1 MANAVGI
8 FCSQGKKRLSLQTQM
23 WLFVVVIG
31 LALLA
36 LLCTNNAH
44 LRTSALNA
52 LDGAFSLSA
61 DPEDAAAPSPQATLG
76 PKVKRP
82 YLSPVVKK
90 RVAYLQSWRCKRC
103 GNMLDETFEIDHRTP
118 LWQCARDGAQGCNE
132 ISNLDALCKSCHA
145 YKTFIF
151 DRSTQ

>member
-1 MANAVGI
+1 M
-8 FCSQGKKRLSLQTQM
+8 FFSSM

-61 DPEDAAAPSPQATLG
+61 DPEDAAAPERRPQATFG
-76 PKVKRP
+76 SKVKRP

-90 RVAYLQSWRCKRC
+90 RVAYLQSWKCKRC

-145 YKTFIF
+145 YKTFVL
-151 DRSTQ
+151 DRNAQ

>member
-1 MANAVGI
+1 M
-8 FCSQGKKRLSLQTQM
+8 SLQTQM

-36 LLCTNNAH
+36 LLCANSAH
-44 LRTSALNA
+44 LRRSALNA

-61 DPEDAAAPSPQATLG
+61 DPEDAAAPRPQATLG

-145 YKTFIF
+145 YKTFVL
-151 DRSTQ
+151 DRNAQ

>member
-1 MANAVGI
+1 MFV
-8 FCSQGKKRLSLQTQM
+8 SSM

-61 DPEDAAAPSPQATLG
+61 DPEDAAAPRPQATLG

-82 YLSPVVKK
+82 
-90 RVAYLQSWRCKRC
+90 
-103 GNMLDETFEIDHRTP
+103 
-118 LWQCARDGAQGCNE
+118 
-132 ISNLDALCKSCHA
+132 
-145 YKTFIF
+145 
-151 DRSTQ
+151 